1 MIDAALKNFIF
12 EVSPKN
18 AFSHSQGH
26 FLPLPRRN
34 IADCSSSIRRHSVW
48 RMVMRLCTERDFL

>member
-1 MIDAALKNFIF
+1 MLRPIWFDAALKNFIF

-26 FLPLPRRN
+26 FPPLPHCN
-34 IADCSSSIRRHSVW
+34 AADRFTSINRH
-48 RMVMRLCTERDFL
+48 